1 MKVLWSLLL
10 NVFKTELLLLQFKS
24 KRIMKRKDINNNEE
38 VEKLL
43 KRKKEESEALRKML
57 EKLNSKSSNLKKG
70 K

>member
-1 MKVLWSLLL
+1 
-10 NVFKTELLLLQFKS
+10 
-24 KRIMKRKDINNNEE
+24 MKRKDINNNEE